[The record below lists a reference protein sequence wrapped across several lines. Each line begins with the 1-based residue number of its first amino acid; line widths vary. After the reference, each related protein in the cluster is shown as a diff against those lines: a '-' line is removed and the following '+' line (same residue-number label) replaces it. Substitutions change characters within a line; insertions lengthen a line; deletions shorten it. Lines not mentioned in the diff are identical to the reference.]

1 MLRCN
6 CTETIDAL
14 IEALREFKGGVVIV
28 SHDQHFVNSV
38 CDELWVVHKQ
48 AVTRFQGNMTDYK
61 GRVLK
66 G

>member
-1 MLRCN
+1 MFYEFA
-6 CTETIDAL
+6 ETIDAL

-48 AVTRFQGNMTDYK
+48 EVTRFQGNMTDYK